1 MKIIK
6 LFINDNLAVEGRA
19 TDEKELLPA
28 LEMVLK
34 TINGVP
40 GTQVEMKEGKLDE
53 LVEDIKGCFLTT
65 YDVKG
70 VYFIGNNKASV
81 SMEIKAVSEEEA
93 IEKAR
98 NLGLIEPYLEKHCDE
113 NSHQDEEEFKED
125 EEDEENRK
133 TWDRIEHEVC
143 GDCSNFDDCL
153 WRKGRSG
160 CRWR

>member
-6 LFINDNLAVEGRA
+6 LFINETLAVEGRA

-34 TINGVP
+34 
-40 GTQVEMKEGKLDE
+40 ESKLDE

-65 YDVKG
+65 YAVKG
-70 VYFIGNNKASV
+70 AYLIGSNKASV
-81 SMEIKAVSEEEA
+81 SMKIKAISEDEA
-93 IEKAR
+93 IEKAN
-98 NLGLIEPYLEKHCDE
+98 NLGLINPCIEKYCDE
-113 NSHQDEEEFKED
+113 NNYQEKEPK
-125 EEDEENRK
+125 EDEENRK

>member
-6 LFINDNLAVEGRA
+6 LFVNEKIAVEGRA

-34 TINGVP
+34 TINNIP

-81 SMEIKAVSEEEA
+81 SMEVKAVSEDEA
-93 IEKAR
+93 IEKVK
-98 NLGLIEPYLEKHCDE
+98 NLGLINPYIEKHCNE
-113 NSHQDEEEFKED
+113 NDYQEEESK
-125 EEDEENRK
+125 EDEENRK

-143 GDCSNFDDCL
+143 GDCSYFDDCL

>member
-6 LFINDNLAVEGRA
+6 LFVNETLAVEGRA

-34 TINGVP
+34 AINGVP
-40 GTQVEMKEGKLDE
+40 GTQVEIKDGELDE
-53 LVEDIKGCFLTT
+53 LVKDIKDCFLTT
-65 YDVKG
+65 YAVKG

-81 SMEIKAVSEEEA
+81 SMDIQAASEEEA

-98 NLGLIEPYLEKHCDE
+98 NLGLMNPYLEKYYDDY
-113 NSHQDEEEFKED
+113 QDEEENK
-125 EEDEENRK
+125 EDEENRK

>member
-6 LFINDNLAVEGRA
+6 LFINENLAVEGRA
-19 TDEKELLPA
+19 TDEKDLLPA

-34 TINGVP
+34 TISGVS
-40 GTQVEMKEGKLDE
+40 GTQVEVKEGKLDE

-70 VYFIGNNKASV
+70 TYLIGPNKASV

-98 NLGLIEPYLEKHCDE
+98 NLGLIDPYLEKHYDDY
-113 NSHQDEEEFKED
+113 QDKKD
-125 EEDEENRK
+125 YEEDEENRK

-143 GDCSNFDDCL
+143 GDCSNFDNCL

>member
-34 TINGVP
+34 TINNIP

-98 NLGLIEPYLEKHCDE
+98 NLGLIDPYLEKHYDDY
-113 NSHQDEEEFKED
+113 QDKKD
-125 EEDEENRK
+125 YEEDEENRK

>member
-1 MKIIK
+1 
-6 LFINDNLAVEGRA
+6 
-19 TDEKELLPA
+19 
-28 LEMVLK
+28 
-34 TINGVP
+34 
-40 GTQVEMKEGKLDE
+40 MKEGKLDE
-53 LVEDIKGCFLTT
+53 LIEDIKDCFLTT

-81 SMEIKAVSEEEA
+81 SMEVKAVSEDEA
-93 IEKAR
+93 IEKAK
-98 NLGLIEPYLEKHCDE
+98 NLGLINPYIEKYCDE
-113 NSHQDEEEFKED
+113 NNYQDEEEN

>member
-6 LFINDNLAVEGRA
+6 LFVNETLAVEGRA

-28 LEMVLK
+28 LKMVLK
-34 TINGVP
+34 AINGVP
-40 GTQVEMKEGKLDE
+40 GTQVEVKEGKLDE

-65 YDVKG
+65 YAVKG
-70 VYFIGNNKASV
+70 AYLIGPNKTSV
-81 SMEIKAVSEEEA
+81 SMEIKTASEEEA

-98 NLGLIEPYLEKHCDE
+98 NLGLIDPYLEKHYDDY
-113 NSHQDEEEFKED
+113 QDKED
-125 EEDEENRK
+125 HKKDEENRK

-143 GDCSNFDDCL
+143 GDCNNFDDCL

>member
-6 LFINDNLAVEGRA
+6 LFINETLAVEGRA

-34 TINGVP
+34 TINNIP
-40 GTQVEMKEGKLDE
+40 GTQVEMKEGRLDE
-53 LVEDIKGCFLTT
+53 LVEDIKGCFLIT
-65 YDVKG
+65 YAVKG
-70 VYFIGNNKASV
+70 AYLIGSNKASV
-81 SMEIKAVSEEEA
+81 SMEIKAASEDEA
-93 IEKAR
+93 IKKAK
-98 NLGLIEPYLEKHCDE
+98 NLGLIDPYLEKHYDDY
-113 NSHQDEEEFKED
+113 QDKED
-125 EEDEENRK
+125 HEKDEENRK

>member
-6 LFINDNLAVEGRA
+6 LFINENLAVEGRA
-19 TDEKELLPA
+19 IDEKELLPA
-28 LEMVLK
+28 LEKVLK
-34 TINGVP
+34 TINGIP
-40 GTQVEMKEGKLDE
+40 GTQVEVKEGKLDE
-53 LVEDIKGCFLTT
+53 LIEDIKDCFLTT

-81 SMEIKAVSEEEA
+81 SMEVKAVSEDEA

-98 NLGLIEPYLEKHCDE
+98 NLGLINPCIEKYCDE
-113 NSHQDEEEFKED
+113 NNYQDEEEN

-143 GDCSNFDDCL
+143 GDCSYFDDCL

>member
-6 LFINDNLAVEGRA
+6 LFIDETLAGEGRVV
-19 TDEKELLPA
+19 DEKDLLPA
-28 LEMVLK
+28 LKIFLK
-34 TINGVP
+34 AINGIP
-40 GTQVEMKEGKLDE
+40 GARVEVREGE
-53 LVEDIKGCFLTT
+53 LAEDIRSLIA
-65 YDVKG
+65 YIMKG
-70 VYFIGNNKASV
+70 VYYIGSNKASV
-81 SMEIKAVSEEEA
+81 SMEIKATSEEEA

-98 NLGLIEPYLEKHCDE
+98 NLGLIDPYLEKHCDDY
-113 NSHQDEEEFKED
+113 QDKEEP

-143 GDCSNFDDCL
+143 GGCSYFDDCL